1 MPEGGILLDL
11 TSCRDWGM
19 VQDAIRRAFGFP
31 AHYGENWDAMWDC
44 LTDLFW
50 VTDDRHIVVR
60 GLDALP
66 PGEVFDL
73 VLNATSASLGGDTP
87 QVPAQA
93 FARDNHHVAGL
104 LRQVSVPGAGHFPQ
118 EENPAGFQAAL
129 RPFLDRFASPTV
141 TM

>member
-44 LTDLFW
+44 LTGLFW
-50 VTDDRHIVVR
+50 VTDDRRIVVR

-66 PGEVFDL
+66 PDL
-73 VLNATSASLGGDTP
+73 RAYAEP
-87 QVPAQA
+87 
-93 FARDNHHVAGL
+93 
-104 LRQVSVPGAGHFPQ
+104 LRQVL
-118 EENPAGFQAAL
+118 EDL
-129 RPFLDRFASPTV
+129 RIRCPRLRV
-141 TM
+141 TYC

>member
-50 VTDDRHIVVR
+50 VTDDRRIVVR

-66 PGEVFDL
+66 PDL
-73 VLNATSASLGGDTP
+73 RAYAEP
-87 QVPAQA
+87 
-93 FARDNHHVAGL
+93 
-104 LRQVSVPGAGHFPQ
+104 LRQVLEDLRTRCPRLRVTYCLPIFNDMWYTLWRQGPDLSKRRKAFVRPGGAV
-118 EENPAGFQAAL
+118 L
-129 RPFLDRFASPTV
+129 
-141 TM
+141 

>member
-66 PGEVFDL
+66 SDL
-73 VLNATSASLGGDTP
+73 RAYAEP
-87 QVPAQA
+87 
-93 FARDNHHVAGL
+93 
-104 LRQVSVPGAGHFPQ
+104 LRQVLEDLRTRCPRLRVTYCFPFSTICGILSGDRDPTCPSAARRSFG
-118 EENPAGFQAAL
+118 PAG
-129 RPFLDRFASPTV
+129 PFSKQNMGGT
-141 TM
+141 T

>member
-31 AHYGENWDAMWDC
+31 AHYGENWVAMWDC
-44 LTDLFW
+44 LTGLFW

-66 PGEVFDL
+66 PDL
-73 VLNATSASLGGDTP
+73 RNPCARCWRTCGPA
-87 QVPAQA
+87 VP
-93 FARDNHHVAGL
+93 VCG
-104 LRQVSVPGAGHFPQ
+104 
-118 EENPAGFQAAL
+118 
-129 RPFLDRFASPTV
+129 
-141 TM
+141 

>member
-66 PGEVFDL
+66 PRICSWQQY
-73 VLNATSASLGGDTP
+73 TDT
-87 QVPAQA
+87 
-93 FARDNHHVAGL
+93 GL
-104 LRQVSVPGAGHFPQ
+104 LECSRHCRRKHANGHEHGRHCRSLWRICVEFHW
-118 EENPAGFQAAL
+118 NG
-129 RPFLDRFASPTV
+129 DRWLLE
-141 TM
+141 